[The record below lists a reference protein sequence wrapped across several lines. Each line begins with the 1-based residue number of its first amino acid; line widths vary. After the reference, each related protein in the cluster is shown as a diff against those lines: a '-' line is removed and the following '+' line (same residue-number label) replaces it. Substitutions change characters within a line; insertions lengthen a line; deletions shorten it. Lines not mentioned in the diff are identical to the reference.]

1 MPDFDI
7 AADMVDAIK
16 NDKRINDAFT
26 EWLNERYLV
35 ELSDDVRVS
44 GLQLALRVMLSEARE
59 RAERRDARV
68 DRIERLITEVIESR
82 EASAKEHAKAIAEIR
97 AQMSA
102 SAKEHA
108 DRMARMDART
118 AAIEADTAKFAESMR
133 EFRVRAAKHDAEIE
147 AFHERFAVTDARLE
161 EMHKLIKRANDRV
174 NVVWGDDIERV
185 MVRNMRRISKA
196 FDRATGKIAYVQ
208 IGSVFPGVSERLGDA
223 RMEAVLG
230 KVITDDEDEDL
241 YAVDA
246 VFVCTSGRSDDELW
260 VVGEAS
266 STIDYGDISRA
277 RDRAATLRKIGFNAG
292 AFVFGYFIPDGIC
305 KAADEIGVKPIIVG
319 MPGGE

>member
-1 MPDFDI
+1 MHCVFCDI
-7 AADMVDAIK
+7 IP
-16 NDKRINDAFT
+16 
-26 EWLNERYLV
+26 
-35 ELSDDVRVS
+35 
-44 GLQLALRVMLSEARE
+44 
-59 RAERRDARV
+59 
-68 DRIERLITEVIESR
+68 IERLITEVIESR
-82 EASAKEHAKAIAEIR
+82 EASAKEHAERMAQMQAQMNASAKEYAEGLAQIR
-97 AQMSA
+97 ADMAA

-161 EMHKLIKRANDRV
+161 EMHKLIKCANDRV

-196 FDRATGKIAYVQ
+196 FDRAIGKIAYVQ

-241 YAVDA
+241 YSVDA
-246 VFVCTSGRSDDELW
+246 VFVCASGRSGDELW
-260 VVGEAS
+260 VAGEAS

-292 AFVFGYFIPDGIC
+292 AFVFGYSIPDGIR

-319 MPGGE
+319 MPGGA